1 MLRTYYQNE
10 IRLCIHIDLSLHKS
24 LRFCYVYISFA
35 FNNQGLIHRFDILQI
50 SESLCCTILSSFLP
64 VQYRYNSDCLDARVL
79 SCAITGASI
88 LLFID
93 FMIQNSFIRILKG
106 DLALSMFL
114 AVAVLI

>member
-1 MLRTYYQNE
+1 MRLGYAFTLICHCINLR
-10 IRLCIHIDLSLHKS
+10 D
-24 LRFCYVYISFA
+24 FFAYISFA

-50 SESLCCTILSSFLP
+50 SESVCCTILSSFLP
-64 VQYRYNSDCLDARVL
+64 VQYRYNSDCLDARML

-93 FMIQNSFIRILKG
+93 FMMQNSFIRILKG

>member
-1 MLRTYYQNE
+1 MRLGYAFTLICHCINLR
-10 IRLCIHIDLSLHKS
+10 D
-24 LRFCYVYISFA
+24 FFAYISFA

-64 VQYRYNSDCLDARVL
+64 VQYRYRYNSDCLDARML